1 MIFSELS
8 STLKESDEYN
18 SFKLYKKLSPKM
30 KDAVQ
35 YVYDNIDN
43 SEDILVNF
51 EKNIKDAAKKYNL
64 PVSDLKNYF
73 EDEDIKD

>member
-51 EKNIKDAAKKYNL
+51 EKNIEDAAKKYNL
-64 PVSDLKNYF
+64 SVSDLKNYF

>member
-18 SFKLYKKLSPKM
+18 SFKLYKELSPKM

-51 EKNIKDAAKKYNL
+51 EKNIEDAAKKYNL
-64 PVSDLKNYF
+64 SVSDLKNYF